1 MRESLTTC
9 SPWIPLLR
17 LAVRKSH
24 HHHRT
29 TATTATAPLTGTSQP
44 TTQPMVFPIP
54 SHFAGTKCLQNF
66 RKKKKIK
73 FVPRKNVLPLGLRLI
88 FFFLG
93 GGLIFV
99 KVSSLFVNMLVPA
112 LDLGLD
118 IAWNLRGL
126 LPPPLPPL
134 ANSFSIT
141 FLLCVFTKH
150 ILHTLYNVQYTQE
163 NRRSRDRRVDLIENA
178 QALVWAS
185 F

>member
-1 MRESLTTC
+1 MRESLTIC

-73 FVPRKNVLPLGLRLI
+73 FVPRKNVLPLGLSLI
-88 FFFLG
+88 FFFFFG
-93 GGLIFV
+93 GGFFHLGHYVHYNIENWVWNLARTRTHVALFCMLSCL
-99 KVSSLFVNMLVPA
+99 VSSLVNFVL
-112 LDLGLD
+112 LG
-118 IAWNLRGL
+118 
-126 LPPPLPPL
+126 
-134 ANSFSIT
+134 
-141 FLLCVFTKH
+141 
-150 ILHTLYNVQYTQE
+150 
-163 NRRSRDRRVDLIENA
+163 
-178 QALVWAS
+178 
-185 F
+185 